1 MKLSVLLLTRRK
13 NRLKKGILPQ
23 ESTKKKF
30 LLENNELNSVA
41 TELKD
46 NGLSIALKEKQI
58 QREVDSLEK
67 NFILLSNKHEEIRI
81 AETEITSDIRFISH
95 ATIPNIPVWPN
106 RRKILIFSFIASLV
120 FGMIVALFK
129 EYLDNLK

>member
-67 NFILLSNKHEEIRI
+67 IFIIFL
-81 AETEITSDIRFISH
+81 
-95 ATIPNIPVWPN
+95 
-106 RRKILIFSFIASLV
+106 RRVI
-120 FGMIVALFK
+120 
-129 EYLDNLK
+129 